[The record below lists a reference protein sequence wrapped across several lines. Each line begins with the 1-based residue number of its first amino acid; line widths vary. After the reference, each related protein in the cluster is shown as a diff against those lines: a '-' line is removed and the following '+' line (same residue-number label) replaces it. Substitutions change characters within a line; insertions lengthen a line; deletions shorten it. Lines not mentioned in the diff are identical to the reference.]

1 MITMYVCV
9 MPSFL
14 PKKPNIFVCGFFV
27 KNAQKNTKKTN
38 KNKLIKII
46 GSLSFHRKFIYP
58 LDEEVSSLGWANND
72 LGFFL

>member
-1 MITMYVCV
+1 

-46 GSLSFHRKFIYP
+46 IFFSYFIASLSYR
-58 LDEEVSSLGWANND
+58 VSPPEKET
-72 LGFFL
+72 

>member
-1 MITMYVCV
+1 

-46 GSLSFHRKFIYP
+46 GFHYFSSQVSLPH
-58 LDEEVSSLGWANND
+58 
-72 LGFFL
+72 